1 MTYKGQNVVT
11 FTDYASFENVA
22 QKGVIEVRKSGE
34 VLSSVEKNEDKNGKI
49 YTPVYAVKGLKN
61 AVYDII
67 ANEDIYTSDG
77 TKRASEGEIVDTVK
91 TNSEGVAKSK
101 ELYLG
106 SYKIVEKQ
114 HLTV

>member
-61 AVYDII
+61 AVYDILL
-67 ANEDIYTSDG
+67 
-77 TKRASEGEIVDTVK
+77 TKIFI
-91 TNSEGVAKSK
+91 
-101 ELYLG
+101 L
-106 SYKIVEKQ
+106 
-114 HLTV
+114 LTVQNVLLRAKLSIL